1 MLSKLLAQKG
11 CNNVFWE
18 CGPKLATAAIKSGCV
33 QELMTF
39 IAPKLLGGEGSMN
52 PFSDFEF
59 NDMDKVFNLKEL
71 EFSFIGDDICVK
83 STV

>member
-1 MLSKLLAQKG
+1 
-11 CNNVFWE
+11 
-18 CGPKLATAAIKSGCV
+18 
-33 QELMTF
+33 MTF
-39 IAPKLLGGEGSMN
+39 IAPKIIGGEISMN